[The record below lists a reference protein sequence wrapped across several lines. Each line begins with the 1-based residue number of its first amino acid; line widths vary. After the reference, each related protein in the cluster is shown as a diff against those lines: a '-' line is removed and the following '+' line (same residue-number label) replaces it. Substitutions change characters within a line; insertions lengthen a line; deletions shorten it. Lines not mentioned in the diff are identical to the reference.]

1 MHHPGASRL
10 IIPEESDN
18 FPFYRPPP
26 PCNTDKVL
34 EEGGDSVDV
43 FFRGIFLLFF
53 FLIDLKIGR
62 WILNA
67 EGLKSEIF
75 SLWNKVEFFFA
86 MLSMK
91 VFFCSWKRLFIIYK
105 MKHINDR
112 YCICICTNNSENED
126 NLKNM
131 KTKSF
136 SLEFLSLS
144 SEGGNIENESSSS
157 GFQPITI
164 YIFTFHYSSIIIYV
178 YWFSCVKKCNTS

>member
-1 MHHPGASRL
+1 
-10 IIPEESDN
+10 
-18 FPFYRPPP
+18 
-26 PCNTDKVL
+26 
-34 EEGGDSVDV
+34 
-43 FFRGIFLLFF
+43 
-53 FLIDLKIGR
+53 
-62 WILNA
+62 
-67 EGLKSEIF
+67 
-75 SLWNKVEFFFA
+75 
-86 MLSMK
+86 
-91 VFFCSWKRLFIIYK
+91 